1 MPMVDAVGRMQEI
14 KAALSEISGSRVQA
28 AQRPASTAAPGTLP
42 ADPAAFDQALEALTA
57 SMPGAGGAGVN
68 GLGAG
73 GAGSVPPAA
82 APVPPAAAP
91 GTPAGGPPASAGK
104 IGETAAKYIGLPYIW
119 GGNDPSVGLDCSSFV
134 QNVYRDLGYE
144 LPRVTWDQ
152 MKQGTAVS
160 SMADAKPGDLLF
172 SFNGGH
178 VALYLGNG
186 KAIDAPQPGKT
197 IQVRDAW
204 ETDANV
210 TAIRRILPEGSV
222 SAASVPSAGGVAGGA
237 DTGISGL
244 LAAARSPLLAGALR

>member
-14 KAALSEISGSRVQA
+14 KVALSEISGNQVQVP
-28 AQRPASTAAPGTLP
+28 QRPAAAAPAGPSGTLP

-57 SMPGAGGAGVN
+57 SMPGAS
-68 GLGAG
+68 
-73 GAGSVPPAA
+73 GAGSVPVFGAT
-82 APVPPAAAP
+82 
-91 GTPAGGPPASAGK
+91 GAGGPPATAGK

-119 GGNDPSVGLDCSSFV
+119 GGNDPAVGLDCSSFV

-152 MKQGTAVS
+152 MKQGTAVP
-160 SMADAKPGDLLF
+160 SMAEAKPGDLLF

-210 TAIRRILPEGSV
+210 TAIRRILPQGTV
-222 SAASVPSAGGVAGGA
+222 SAAALPAAPGAVGAAAVGAAGAA
-237 DTGISGL
+237 DPGLSGL
-244 LAAARSPLLAGALR
+244 LAAARSPLMAGALR

>member
-1 MPMVDAVGRMQEI
+1 MPMIDAVGRMQEI
-14 KAALSEISGSRVQA
+14 KAALSEISGSQVPA
-28 AQRPASTAAPGTLP
+28 TQRPASAPAPGTLP

-57 SMPGAGGAGVN
+57 SMPGAGRTTV
-68 GLGAG
+68 G
-73 GAGSVPPAA
+73 GTGSVPAA
-82 APVPPAAAP
+82 AVP

-104 IGETAAKYIGLPYIW
+104 IGETAAKYVGLPYIW

-134 QNVYRDLGYE
+134 QNVYRDLGHE

-152 MKQGTAVS
+152 MRQGTAVP
-160 SMADAKPGDLLF
+160 SMAEAKPGDLLF

-186 KAIDAPQPGKT
+186 KAIDAPQPGQT

-222 SAASVPSAGGVAGGA
+222 AAASLPSAGGAAGAA
-237 DTGISGL
+237 DAGLSGL
-244 LAAARSPLLAGALR
+244 LAAARSPLMAGALR

>member
-1 MPMVDAVGRMQEI
+1 MPMIEAVGRMQEI
-14 KAALSEISGSRVQA
+14 RATLTQMSGQTAPVQQVQ
-28 AQRPASTAAPGTLP
+28 QRPAVAGTAAGLP
-42 ADPAAFDQALEALTA
+42 ADPATFGQALEALTA
-57 SMPGAGGAGVN
+57 SMPGLGGT
-68 GLGAG
+68 GA
-73 GAGSVPPAA
+73 ASTM
-82 APVPPAAAP
+82 P
-91 GTPAGGPPASAGK
+91 GAGGPPASAGK

-119 GGNDPSVGLDCSSFV
+119 GGNDPEVGLDCSSFV

-152 MKQGTAVS
+152 MKEGTAVP
-160 SMADAKPGDLLF
+160 SMAEARPGDLLF

-210 TAIRRILPEGSV
+210 TAIRRILPQGSV
-222 SAASVPSAGGVAGGA
+222 SDAALPSSAGAPGVAGAA
-237 DTGISGL
+237 DSGLSGL
-244 LAAARSPLLAGALR
+244 LAAARPPMMAGALG

>member
-1 MPMVDAVGRMQEI
+1 MPMIEAVGRMQEI
-14 KAALSEISGSRVQA
+14 RAALTQMSGQTPPVQQIQ
-28 AQRPASTAAPGTLP
+28 QRPAPAGTAAGLP

-57 SMPGAGGAGVN
+57 SMPGLGGTGTAGLNPAT
-68 GLGAG
+68 
-73 GAGSVPPAA
+73 PAA
-82 APVPPAAAP
+82 TAP
-91 GTPAGGPPASAGK
+91 GADGPPASAGK
-104 IGETAAKYIGLPYIW
+104 IGETAAKYVGLPYIW
-119 GGNDPSVGLDCSSFV
+119 GGNDPAVGLDCSSFV

-152 MKQGTAVS
+152 MKQGTAVP
-160 SMADAKPGDLLF
+160 SMAQAKPGDLLF

-210 TAIRRILPEGSV
+210 TAIRRILPAGDV
-222 SAASVPSAGGVAGGA
+222 AAASVPGGA
-237 DTGISGL
+237 GTAGAGDLSGL
-244 LAAARSPLLAGALR
+244 LAAARSPLMAGAVR

>member
-1 MPMVDAVGRMQEI
+1 MPMIEAVGRMQEI
-14 KAALSEISGSRVQA
+14 KAALSGMSARQAPPVQQVP
-28 AQRPASTAAPGTLP
+28 QRTATAGTAPALP
-42 ADPAAFDQALEALTA
+42 ADPATFDQALEALTGSIPGLGGAGAVPAPAAAAPA
-57 SMPGAGGAGVN
+57 SPVPGAGG
-68 GLGAG
+68 
-73 GAGSVPPAA
+73 PP
-82 APVPPAAAP
+82 P
-91 GTPAGGPPASAGK
+91 SAGK

-119 GGNDPSVGLDCSSFV
+119 GGNDPAVGLDCSSFV

-152 MKQGTAVS
+152 MKSGTAVP
-160 SMADAKPGDLLF
+160 SMAEAKPGDLLF

-210 TAIRRILPEGSV
+210 TTIRRILPADNV
-222 SAASVPSAGGVAGGA
+222 AAASVPGGAGAGTAATGVAA
-237 DTGISGL
+237 DGLSGL
-244 LAAARSPLLAGALR
+244 LAAARSPLMAGSIR